1 MAEFGFDNPTFEPD
15 VDGDM
20 PPIGDLDAFDVGS
33 TSSELPLTSEP
44 ATGTLRVLRSAIDNY
59 YDALGKQELPPALGR
74 DPSKFELVEG
84 RLRLKAYPDID
95 IINAETGKPLSL
107 STIAG
112 KRGGG
117 RAIREGLGFTDWTRT
132 QRNLS
137 GRAVSALQKADKKLG
152 DIAGAMTS
160 QSDGP
165 TESVELEALGAA
177 TEALHTVEVVETT
190 LTSPGDAD
198 IDGLLETMDDP
209 PLNLR
214 ELRGLNKALQTNRGE
229 LTNNLAK
236 LSELDEQIAIE
247 KRKLDEADDGGVD
260 DSTRRRIAERLRN
273 LEDERA
279 SRLEAAAANREAL
292 RSQVSRIRETISR
305 VLNEDTTLADR
316 IRTIFREQGVTI
328 ASILTAVGMAIST
341 LVLALMGG
349 GGSPAPAPT
358 PSPPDKGG
366 SKEWV
371 KKHLQNL
378 GRTLAKLAGKAAA
391 ALPGIIGSIV
401 SWLLNL
407 LAKTTGWLAENLW
420 AMILTVGALLFMAA
434 RAWLWRVA
442 AE

>member
-1 MAEFGFDNPTFEPD
+1 M
-15 VDGDM
+15 
-20 PPIGDLDAFDVGS
+20 
-33 TSSELPLTSEP
+33 
-44 ATGTLRVLRSAIDNY
+44 RVLQSAIDNY
-59 YDALGKQELPPALGR
+59 YDATGKQGPAPALGR
-74 DPSKFELVEG
+74 DPSKFELVAG
-84 RLRLKAYPDID
+84 WHRLKAYTDID
-95 IINAETGKPLSL
+95 IINTETVKPLSL

-117 RAIREGLGFTDWTRT
+117 KAIREGLGFTEWTRT
-132 QRNLS
+132 QQNLS
-137 GRAVSALQKADKKLG
+137 SRAVSVLQKADKNLG
-152 DIAGAMTS
+152 DIADAMTS

-198 IDGLLETMDDP
+198 IDGLLGTMDDP
-209 PLNLR
+209 RLNLR